1 VKVGDLVRFKE
12 YPAFDKIFGR
22 CPQDIK
28 VIVEFPEARYDYA
41 NAKYKDYAIIY
52 YLQGPRA
59 GQKSPCEIDRL
70 EVVSESR

>member
-1 VKVGDLVRFKE
+1 M
-12 YPAFDKIFGR
+12 
-22 CPQDIK
+22 
-28 VIVEFPEARYDYA
+28 EFPEARYDYA